1 MQMTAEMELMEET
14 LPRKYSRDGRDALRR
29 LFQSYVSDFG
39 PSIGEQ
45 IIRTI
50 IDTMGGHRMIVP
62 KDNKSVGVRCY
73 CNGTEALM
81 QCYEVM
87 SSRLNSRDIGKV
99 VMMRLVKDLGGL
111 RLVFPDYEELYREE
125 RNRKIHAAY
134 NGFNIA
140 ELAIIWG
147 LRERTIRNILRE
159 E

>member
-1 MQMTAEMELMEET
+1 MEMTAELELPEGT
-14 LPRKYSRDGRDALRR
+14 LPRRDNRDALRR
-29 LFQSYVSDFG
+29 LFQSYVDDFG
-39 PSIGEQ
+39 PVSGGQ

-50 IDTMGGHRMIVP
+50 VDTMGGHRMIVP
-62 KDNKSVGVRCY
+62 KDGKSVGVRCY

-81 QCYEVM
+81 TCYETM

-111 RLVFPDYEELYREE
+111 RISFPDHEDLYREE

-134 NGFNIA
+134 NGFNTQ
-140 ELAIIWG
+140 ELAIIWD
-147 LRERTIRNILRE
+147 LRERTIRKILME